1 MQVKE
6 IKLKIKRLILK
17 LTGQVSHLKK
27 GVKCRHVWYGNQYGG
42 FYVCPDVLSPNAV
55 VYSFGIGEDISFDR
69 TVYTNHDCHI
79 YGFDPTP
86 KSIRWIKTQ
95 TLPEK
100 FHFFEYGISSQ
111 SGPATFFLPKNP
123 NHVSGSM
130 VVQNNID
137 VQEKVVVRM
146 KSFADIAAEL
156 GHTHIDILKMD
167 IEGAEYDVIENILNT
182 NIPITQILI
191 EFHDRFVENGK
202 ARTQQAIK
210 KLNDRG
216 YEIFAVSDS
225 FEEVSLIHK
234 SAL

>member
-1 MQVKE
+1 MQANE
-6 IKLKIKRLILK
+6 IKLKIKRLFLK

-27 GVKCRHVWYGNQYGG
+27 GIKCRHAWYGNQYGG
-42 FYVCPDVLSPNAV
+42 FYVCPDVLGKNAV

-69 TVYTNHDCHI
+69 AVYTNHDCHI

-86 KSIRWIKTQ
+86 KSINWIKNQ

-100 FHFFEYGISSQ
+100 FHFFEYGISNQ

-137 VQEKVVVRM
+137 VKEKVVVRM
-146 KSFADIAAEL
+146 KSFADIATEL

-182 NIPITQILI
+182 NISITQILI

-202 ARTQQAIK
+202 ARTQQAIQ
-210 KLNDRG
+210 KLNAHG
-216 YEIFAVSDS
+216 FEIFAVSDS
-225 FEEVSLIHK
+225 FEEVSFIRKNVL
-234 SAL
+234 